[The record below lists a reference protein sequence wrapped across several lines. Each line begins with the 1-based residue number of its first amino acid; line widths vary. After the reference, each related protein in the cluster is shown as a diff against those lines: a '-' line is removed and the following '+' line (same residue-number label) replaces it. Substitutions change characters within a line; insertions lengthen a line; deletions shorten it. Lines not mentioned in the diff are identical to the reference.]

1 MNIYYYHSKGG
12 KNLILEG
19 INALEIK
26 DRAEAYYLLR
36 FIEEYG
42 IDALNTLN
50 TRKIYQKIY
59 ELKFGNNRIFYSI
72 LDRENVYILHL
83 SKKQKQKTEQNDKH
97 LILSRFRE
105 LNKGKIQ

>member
-12 KNLILEG
+12 KNLIIEA

-50 TRKIYQKIY
+50 TRKIVQKIY

-72 LDRENVYILHL
+72 VDRENVYILHL
-83 SKKQKQKTEQNDKH
+83 SKKQKQKTEQNDKK
-97 LILSRFRE
+97 LIMSRFKE
-105 LNKGKIQ
+105 LNKGRRQ